1 MNASKR
7 DHHLPLVLWDQTS
20 DLLKSLSL
28 LLSSSWKVCRQRFPI
43 SGVANSFKS
52 LLAYSRTMPKFT
64 YADAGVDRD
73 LRMKSKK
80 ALQALKQTHGLNR
93 YGDIV
98 QLPYGNIFPYRDHY
112 LDLAIEGVGTKVLV
126 AQLAE
131 KYDTVAIDGIAMVVN
146 DIIRSGARPIALADN
161 IHTQISNPE
170 LINELM
176 KGLIEGAIESEC
188 IVPSGEI
195 GDVADLIK
203 GLKGDIGFDLVFASI
218 GEVNSEKIISGRNIK
233 AGDVVIGLRSSGV
246 HSNGISLVRRIL
258 FKSWGGKF
266 EPHAIPDKLDQEL
279 VLEVLKPTKIYVR
292 ALVRVAEKL
301 RLKAA
306 VHITGDAYLKFGRL
320 EQFSKGIG
328 FQFDNFHPQPI
339 FGLIQKTASDL
350 DRAITDE
357 EMFKTFNMGW
367 GFAVVVDS
375 EDAERALSI
384 LEKTDESEQIG
395 HVTDTGRIEI
405 LHAGSKIVL
414 R

>member
-1 MNASKR
+1 
-7 DHHLPLVLWDQTS
+7 
-20 DLLKSLSL
+20 
-28 LLSSSWKVCRQRFPI
+28 
-43 SGVANSFKS
+43 
-52 LLAYSRTMPKFT
+52 MPRFT
-64 YADAGVDRD
+64 YADAGVDRN
-73 LRMKSKK
+73 LRARSKK
-80 ALQALKQTHGLNR
+80 ALHVLKRTHSQSR
-93 YGDIV
+93 YGDVV

-112 LDLAIEGVGTKVLV
+112 LDLAIEGVGTKVLI

-131 KYDTVAIDGIAMVVN
+131 KYDTIAIDGIAMVLN

-176 KGLIEGAIESEC
+176 KGIVKAASESGC

-203 GLKGDIGFDLVFASI
+203 GIKEGTGFDMVFASI
-218 GEVNSEKIISGRNIK
+218 GEVNREKIISGRNITP
-233 AGDVVIGLRSSGV
+233 GDVVIGLRSSGV

-266 EPHAIPDKLDQEL
+266 EPHVVPDKLDEEL
-279 VLEVLKPTKIYVR
+279 VHEVLKPTKIYVKPLLEVVER
-292 ALVRVAEKL
+292 L

-328 FQFDNFHPQPI
+328 FQFDNFHPQTI
-339 FGLIQKTASDL
+339 FELIQKTATDL
-350 DRAITDE
+350 GRAITDE

-367 GFAVVVDS
+367 GFAVVVGS

-384 LEKTDESEQIG
+384 LEKTAESEKIG
-395 HVTDTGRIEI
+395 QVTDNGRIEI
-405 LHAGSKIVL
+405 LYAGNKIVL
-414 R
+414 S